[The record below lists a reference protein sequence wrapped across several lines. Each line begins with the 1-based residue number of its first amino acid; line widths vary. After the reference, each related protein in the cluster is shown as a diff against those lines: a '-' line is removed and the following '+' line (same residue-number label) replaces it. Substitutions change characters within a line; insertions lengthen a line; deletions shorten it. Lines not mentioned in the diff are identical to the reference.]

1 MLNEALEATR
11 EERRAL
17 ASAYDLRARPTRPP
31 EPASSQRASNPSPCA
46 CSERFCAWRLG
57 GAAAGGRLKRRRER
71 EKQEQHEAGERSLA
85 AQALSQ
91 PPAKARPLFPRV
103 RMSGR
108 VWTRGM
114 WAARGA
120 SASA

>member
-1 MLNEALEATR
+1 MLNEVLEATR
-11 EERRAL
+11 EERHAL
-17 ASAYDLRARPTRPP
+17 RVGLRPACAADAATATR
-31 EPASSQRASNPSPCA
+31 ESQRASYPSPCA
-46 CSERFCAWRLG
+46 CSERFCGRRLG

-91 PPAKARPLFPRV
+91 PPANARPLFPRV

-120 SASA
+120 FASA